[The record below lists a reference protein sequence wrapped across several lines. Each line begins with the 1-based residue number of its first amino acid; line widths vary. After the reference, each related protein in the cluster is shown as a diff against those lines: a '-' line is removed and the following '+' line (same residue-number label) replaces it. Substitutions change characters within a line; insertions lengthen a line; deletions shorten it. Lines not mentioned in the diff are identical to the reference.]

1 MSSRAHEWSG
11 RASKESKNEEL
22 KGNQK
27 ELGEPHQGLLGG
39 PFEATAPKRKRVDVI
54 LAKNELFL
62 VNGGRIK
69 ARSMI

>member
-54 LAKNELFL
+54 LAKNKIVFGEWGQ
-62 VNGGRIK
+62 N
-69 ARSMI
+69 